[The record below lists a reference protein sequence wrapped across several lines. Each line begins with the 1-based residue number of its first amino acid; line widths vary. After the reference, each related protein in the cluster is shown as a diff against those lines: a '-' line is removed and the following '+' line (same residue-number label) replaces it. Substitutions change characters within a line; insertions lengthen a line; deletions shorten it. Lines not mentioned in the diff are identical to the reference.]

1 MTDMYD
7 DEEIEVAPRPRTMKK
22 PTPQPQTAEQYESWV
37 AEEAEETAQGI
48 EGPFAEA
55 EAAPIHSGWTAG
67 QKVMDSS
74 SDYAQILKL
83 ENNIQII
90 KFVEDQPYANYR
102 RHWVDRMTAKGPQKR
117 AYTCLETVGKN
128 CPLCAIGDRPQAV
141 SAFNVVVVGD
151 DGQVMLKTWDV
162 GARVFNVLK
171 AYANDPKIGP
181 LSKGYFAVNKTG
193 VKQNTQI
200 NVIPVRESALSD
212 DYEIT
217 PPTEAEIRA
226 AGRYDSSI
234 IQIPKLSDLSE
245 VAQEI
250 SDYD

>member
-1 MTDMYD
+1 MTDTYD
-7 DEEIEVAPRPRTMKK
+7 DEEIEIAPRPRTMKK
-22 PTPQPQTAEQYESWV
+22 APSQPITDEQV
-37 AEEAEETAQGI
+37 VEEEEELDQEVSLAD
-48 EGPFAEA
+48 AV
-55 EAAPIHSGWTAG
+55 PIHSGWTAG

-83 ENNIQII
+83 ESNIQII

-117 AYTCLETVGKN
+117 AYTCLETVGKS

-141 SAFNVVVVGD
+141 SAFNTVVVGD

-171 AYANDPKIGP
+171 AYSNDPKIGP
-181 LSKGYFAVNKTG
+181 LSKGYFAVSKTG
-193 VKQNTQI
+193 AKQNTQI
-200 NVIPVRESALSD
+200 NVIPVRESALLE

-226 AGRYDSSI
+226 AGKYDSSI